1 MSSTRKTA
9 DGRCVTELNL
19 ANKYDRWSHILQLL
33 DGAEVFQGSRFGGG
47 TGPIFLNHLD
57 CSGTESSLIDCNQF
71 AGDSCNHAQDAGVRC
86 IGKEITCT
94 NLS

>member
-9 DGRCVTELNL
+9 DGRYVAL
-19 ANKYDRWSHILQLL
+19 ANEYDRWSQILQLL
-33 DGAEVFQGSRFGGG
+33 DGAEVFRGSRFGGG
-47 TGPIFLNHLD
+47 TGPIFLNQLG

-71 AGDSCNHAQDAGVRC
+71 AGDFCDHSQDAGVRC
-86 IGKEITCT
+86 IGKEEITCT